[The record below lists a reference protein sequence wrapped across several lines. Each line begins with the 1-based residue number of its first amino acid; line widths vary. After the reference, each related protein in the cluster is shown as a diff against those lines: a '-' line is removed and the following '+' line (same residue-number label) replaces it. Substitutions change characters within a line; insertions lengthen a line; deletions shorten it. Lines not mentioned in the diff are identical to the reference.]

1 MSRKIISKKVNNNF
15 RNKLVSVVIVTKDR
29 KKDLLEC
36 VNSYLKSSYK
46 NLEIIIVDNGS
57 KPPVFTWFSKKYPMV
72 KIFTNEINLGAA
84 EGRNKGFSQSLGD
97 YILFTDDDAIADK
110 DMVRLL
116 LEAFK
121 KNKNAGIIQP
131 LVYDKHRKNL
141 LQGAGHDIDL
151 LTGRIRAWGV
161 KEEDWGQYE
170 GLREVPMCGCVWMV
184 KREVFEKIGLYDSD
198 YFIPYEDSDF
208 SIRARKVGFKLY
220 CYSLAKTYHQG
231 IKASFVHPFL
241 EWLGITSVERA
252 YRIARNK
259 IIFMRKHSP
268 CPKNIF
274 FFFILFPV
282 YTLIHSIVIIFSR
295 RLDVLLNYWL
305 GVLSGIF
312 YAVTFPIRDKLI
324 SVYKRIDLNLNP
336 LKMTLMAWT
345 DPLTWVIDSSSK
357 SILDLACGQGKPMEL
372 IKSRIKIE
380 KSIGVDLFEPYIK
393 EAKQKKVHNE
403 YIIKD
408 IRKVSFPPKS
418 FDIVLAS
425 HVIEHMPKKDAWRVL
440 VNMEK
445 WAKKQVIIATPI
457 GKHYHGIE
465 DGNVLQLHVSS
476 FTPKEF
482 QERGYKIKKYGFK
495 WLLGDNGLVHSVKND
510 LIRKFLYT
518 FNILLTPYYYIFQ
531 SNCDYTFVAYKK
543 FKKA

>member
-1 MSRKIISKKVNNNF
+1 MSRIISKKVNNHF
-15 RNKLVSVVIVTKDR
+15 RSKLVSVVIVTKDR

-57 KPPVFTWFSKKYPMV
+57 KPPVFTWFSKKYQSL
-72 KIFTNEINLGAA
+72 KIITNENNLGAA
-84 EGRNKGFSQSLGD
+84 EGRNKGFSQSSGD

-110 DMVRLL
+110 DMVKFL

-131 LVYDKHRKNL
+131 LVYDKQKRTL

-151 LTGRIRAWGV
+151 LTGRIKAWGV
-161 KEEDWGQYE
+161 KEEDCGQYE
-170 GLREVPMCGCVWMV
+170 GSREVPMCGCVWMV
-184 KREVFEKIGLYDSD
+184 KREVFKKIGLYDTD

-208 SIRARKVGFKLY
+208 SLRARKAGFKLY

-231 IKASFVHPFL
+231 IKASFIHPYL
-241 EWLGITSVERA
+241 EWLGITSAERA

-268 CPKNIF
+268 YPKNIL

-282 YTLIHSIVIIFSR
+282 YSLAHSIIIIFSR
-295 RLDVLLNYWL
+295 RLDVLANYWL
-305 GVLSGIF
+305 GVSSGIF
-312 YAVTFPIRDKLI
+312 YALIFPIRDKLI
-324 SVYKRIDLNLNP
+324 SVYKKVDLNLNP
-336 LKMTLMAWT
+336 LKMILMAWT

-380 KSIGVDLFEPYIK
+380 KSVGVDLFEPYIK

-403 YIIKD
+403 YIIED
-408 IRKVSFPPKS
+408 IRKLNFPPHS
-418 FDIVLAS
+418 FDVVLAS
-425 HVIEHMPKKDAWRVL
+425 HVLEHLSKKDAWKVL
-440 VNMEK
+440 ENMEE

-457 GKHYHGIE
+457 GKHYHRIE
-465 DGNVLQLHVSS
+465 DGNVLQLHVSA
-476 FTPKEF
+476 FTPEEF
-482 QERGYKIKKYGFK
+482 QDRGYEIKKYGFK
-495 WLLGDNGLVHSVKND
+495 WLLGDNGLVHSVKDD

-543 FKKA
+543 FKKS